1 MLLLLNY
8 VAANG
13 QLQREVI
20 FNDKVHMVRG
30 EKVFERTK
38 AYNSDEFVD
47 VSQGLLLVNSVSYD
61 GDVPSLL
68 VVQEIKLTNLNFSA
82 AEIQNMEN
90 DVVTPFKGAILYI
103 DTTKKFAKKSKGTNY
118 VSIVFANQEM
128 AASTLQKLKSESK
141 IKPTKSKK

>member
-1 MLLLLNY
+1 
-8 VAANG
+8 
-13 QLQREVI
+13 
-20 FNDKVHMVRG
+20 MVRG

-90 DVVTPFKGAILYI
+90 NVVTPFKGAILYI